1 MLPQTLLQACTERI
15 KKDTTGEA
23 HCTGQYF
30 DYWGCIDKCVR
41 ALALALRFALLALG
55 MLCSL
60 GGSNITR

>member
-1 MLPQTLLQACTERI
+1 VLPQTLLQACTERI

-41 ALALALRFALLALG
+41 ALALLCGSRVHLA
-55 MLCSL
+55 CYTL
-60 GGSNITR
+60 GGSDINR